1 MKYSVQPVNR
11 IFVKRNG
18 RLSFAKNMSKNKIVV
33 KIKVKLKW

>member
-18 RLSFAKNMSKNKIVV
+18 RLSFAKNMSKNSGKN
-33 KIKVKLKW
+33 KSKT